1 MASIYSDVW
10 STRKSFW
17 VVYIRTF
24 FVAET
29 DKMKKGTRAVFDL
42 EIGEL
47 TNNQVRVSFKL
58 TLFLFDAAAAAA
70 FWV

>member
-1 MASIYSDVW
+1 
-10 STRKSFW
+10 
-17 VVYIRTF
+17 
-24 FVAET
+24 
-29 DKMKKGTRAVFDL
+29 MKKGTRAVFDL

-70 FWV
+70 FWVWNRLWTTAGNIV